1 MIMFTTTSLDYL
13 EIMHN
18 PIYIDAKSI
27 IQANNNFNLT
37 KGCMHGCIYCD
48 SRSTCYQN
56 GLFDQIKIK
65 ADAIKIMDKELSK
78 RREKAILTSGG
89 MNDPYISMAE
99 SLELTRNA
107 LKTIYKHG
115 FGVSILTKSTNVL
128 RDLELIKDINHR
140 YKAIVQMTVTT
151 FDDDMAKK
159 IEPNVSLPSE
169 RFECLKQFSKAG
181 INTGLWMTPILPFIT
196 DTEENIKG
204 IVKRAHEAG
213 VKFIVMYGIGT
224 TMREGSREYFY
235 NRLEKLFPGL
245 KTKYM
250 FTYKDEYIC
259 DSPDAPHLHDL
270 FEEECDKYGII
281 YESSEIEKYMMNK
294 PYEQLSLFDT

>member
-1 MIMFTTTSLDYL
+1 
-13 EIMHN
+13 MHN
-18 PIYIDAKSI
+18 PIFIDAKSI
-27 IQANNNFNLT
+27 IQPNDNFNLT
-37 KGCMHGCIYCD
+37 KGCNHGCIYCD

-65 ADAIKIMDKELSK
+65 ADAISIMDKELSK
-78 RREKAILTSGG
+78 KREKVILTTGA
-89 MNDPYISMAE
+89 MNDPYISMPE

-115 FGVSILTKSTNVL
+115 FGVSLLTKSTNVL
-128 RDLELIKDINHR
+128 RDIELIKDINHR

-151 FDDDMAKK
+151 FDDEIAKK

-169 RFECLKQFSKAG
+169 RFACLKQFSKAG

-196 DTEENIKG
+196 DTEENIKE
-204 IVKRAHEAG
+204 IVKSAHQAG

-224 TMREGSREYFY
+224 TMRDGSREYFY

-259 DSPDAPHLHDL
+259 DSPNAPALLDL
-270 FEEECDKYGII
+270 FEAECEKYGILYDSI
-281 YESSEIEKYMMNK
+281 EIAQKMLNR
-294 PYEQLSLFDT
+294 PYEQIALF